1 MKKWILILALATCT
15 IVRAKAQ
22 SEEVQQLILNIEKL
36 AQFKQILSDMKKGYT
51 ILNGGYNT
59 IKNLSEGNF
68 NLHQTFLD
76 GLMQVSPAVKKYKKV
91 AEIIRFQ
98 SILVREYKSAL
109 SGFKSEKLFRPDEL
123 EYISSVYA
131 NLIEKSLEQIDDLTL
146 VITAG
151 KLRMSDDERI
161 NAIDRIYE
169 DMQDKVSFLKAFNQ
183 QASVLVLQRAKEQKD
198 ARSMGSIYGI
208 KQ

>member
-1 MKKWILILALATCT
+1 MMAL
-15 IVRAKAQ
+15 VLFSGRSKAQ

-36 AQFKQILSDMKKGYT
+36 AQFKQILVDMKKGYT

-76 GLMQVSPAVKKYKKV
+76 GLMQVSPTVKKYKKV
-91 AEIIRFQ
+91 AEIIRLQ
-98 SILVREYKSAL
+98 STLIKEYKSAF
-109 SGFKSEKLFRPDEL
+109 GHFKGEKLLRPDEIDYL
-123 EYISSVYA
+123 AGVYGGLV
-131 NLIEKSLEQIDDLTL
+131 NKSLQQIDDLTMVL
-146 VITAG
+146 TAG

-161 NAIDRIYE
+161 TAIDRIYE
-169 DMQDKVSFLKAFNQ
+169 DMQDKVNFLRSFNGQ
-183 QASVLVLQRAKEQKD
+183 TSVLVLQRVKEQKD

-208 KQ
+208 KN

>member
-1 MKKWILILALATCT
+1 MAL
-15 IVRAKAQ
+15 VLFSGRSKAQ

-36 AQFKQILSDMKKGYT
+36 AQFKQILADMKKGYT

-76 GLMQVSPAVKKYKKV
+76 GLMQVSPTVKKYKKV
-91 AEIIRFQ
+91 AEIIRLQ
-98 SILVREYKSAL
+98 STLIKEYKSAF
-109 SGFKSEKLFRPDEL
+109 GHFKGEKLLRPDEIDYL
-123 EYISSVYA
+123 AGVYGG
-131 NLIEKSLEQIDDLTL
+131 LVDKSLQQIDDLTMVL
-146 VITAG
+146 TAG

-161 NAIDRIYE
+161 TAIDRIYE
-169 DMQDKVSFLKAFNQ
+169 DMQDKVDFLRSFNSQ
-183 QASVLVLQRAKEQKD
+183 TSVLVLQRAKEQKD

-208 KQ
+208 KN

>member
-1 MKKWILILALATCT
+1 MKKWKLLLVLAAFT
-15 IVRAKAQ
+15 IAQAKGQ

-59 IKNLSEGNF
+59 VKNLSEGNF

-76 GLMQVSPAVKKYKKV
+76 GLMQVSPAVSKYRKV
-91 AEIIRFQ
+91 AEIARFQ
-98 SILVREYKSAL
+98 TGIVKEYKSAL
-109 SGFKSEKLFRPDEL
+109 SRFRSEGLLRPDEL
-123 EYISSVYA
+123 DYISAVYG
-131 NLIEKSLEQIDDLTL
+131 NLLEKGMEQIDDLTM

-161 NAIDRIYE
+161 AAIDRIYE
-169 DMQDKVSFLKAFNQ
+169 DMQDKRSFLRAFNQ
-183 QASVLVLQRAKEQKD
+183 QAAVLSVQRAKVQKD
-198 ARSMGSIYGI
+198 ARAMGSIYGI

>member
-1 MKKWILILALATCT
+1 MMAL
-15 IVRAKAQ
+15 VLFSGRSKAQ

-36 AQFKQILSDMKKGYT
+36 AQFKQILADMKKGYT

-76 GLMQVSPAVKKYKKV
+76 GLMQVSPTVKKYKKV
-91 AEIIRFQ
+91 AEIIRLQ
-98 SILVREYKSAL
+98 STLIKEYKSAF
-109 SGFKSEKLFRPDEL
+109 GHFKGEKLLRPDEIDYL
-123 EYISSVYA
+123 AGVYGGLV
-131 NLIEKSLEQIDDLTL
+131 NKSLQQIDDLTMVL
-146 VITAG
+146 TAG

-161 NAIDRIYE
+161 TAIDRIYE
-169 DMQDKVSFLKAFNQ
+169 DMQDKVNFLRSFNGQ
-183 QASVLVLQRAKEQKD
+183 TSVLVLQRAKEQKD

-208 KQ
+208 KN